1 MGSLISA
8 TTGNLEY
15 WHPTSGFILG
25 TSAPLL
31 SSPYILETKT
41 RPPSAFVVWEILG
54 LSLLAFGCEISQ
66 QGLFVF
72 WISDYNRACQIAF
85 CFMPMHAAISEGKDP
100 LYWEPY
106 DQLWQLKGT
115 NHEWL
120 WVGLG
125 SQHWKPVIIIEQ
137 LHDHLDWSRKI
148 NWYKKCRG
156 FQKHCF
162 TLYIIVKFSHYYY
175 FL

>member
-1 MGSLISA
+1 MGNGENDCKQVSGIFDLSA
-8 TTGNLEY
+8 TTGDLEY

-25 TSAPLL
+25 TLTPLSPL

-54 LSLLAFGCEISQ
+54 FSVLAFGCETSQ

-72 WISDYNRACQIAF
+72 WISDYNSACQIAF

-106 DQLWQLKGT
+106 DQLWQLKGY
-115 NHEWL
+115 NEL
-120 WVGLG
+120 L
-125 SQHWKPVIIIEQ
+125 
-137 LHDHLDWSRKI
+137 
-148 NWYKKCRG
+148 
-156 FQKHCF
+156 
-162 TLYIIVKFSHYYY
+162 
-175 FL
+175 